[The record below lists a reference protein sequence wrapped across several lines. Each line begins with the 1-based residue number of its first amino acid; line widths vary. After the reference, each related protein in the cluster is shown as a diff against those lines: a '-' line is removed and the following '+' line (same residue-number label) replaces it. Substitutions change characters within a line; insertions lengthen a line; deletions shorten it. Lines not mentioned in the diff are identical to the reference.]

1 MNNFKLKNFCDVL
14 SMLFF
19 DHLVDIDSIQV
30 FDACVVGVVECEAE
44 KNLWVISMITMSHFV
59 LFLRPMV
66 IELIH
71 DDGEAEVQAGEL
83 LLRVGIPHGI
93 VGMQTV

>member
-1 MNNFKLKNFCDVL
+1 
-14 SMLFF
+14 MLFF

-30 FDACVVGVVECEAE
+30 FDACWIGEIESETE
-44 KNLWVISMITMSHFV
+44 KDLWVARIIAKGRFV
-59 LFLRPMV
+59 LLLGLQV
-66 IELIH
+66 IEFIH

-93 VGMQTV
+93 VGMQIV